1 MEKKNTNTDSLAK
14 LLQKR
19 WSPRQF
25 DDQQISKKTI
35 FQIFDAGKTSMSC
48 FNEQP
53 WRVILA
59 SKDDPHYNKLFECLT
74 PGNQQWVQT
83 APFLGVVL
91 VKKHFSKKDKEN
103 RHRFYDSGA
112 FMAFS
117 TLKAVSLGLF
127 IHQMAGFSVEKVH
140 QNFPI
145 PDEFEAITCFVIG
158 HAANLNT
165 LPKEQ
170 REQEQKRSPRKP
182 VNHFLFGD
190 QWDESYLDASNIS
203 SD

>member
-1 MEKKNTNTDSLAK
+1 MEKKNTNTDSLSK
-14 LLQKR
+14 LLSKR

-74 PGNQQWVQT
+74 SGNQQWVQT

-91 VKKHFSKKDKEN
+91 VKKHFSKKDKETDTASTTQVHLWLS
-103 RHRFYDSGA
+103 RHSKPLA
-112 FMAFS
+112 LAC
-117 TLKAVSLGLF
+117 LF
-127 IHQMAGFSVEKVH
+127 TRWQVFRSKKFIKTF
-140 QNFPI
+140 
-145 PDEFEAITCFVIG
+145 
-158 HAANLNT
+158 
-165 LPKEQ
+165 
-170 REQEQKRSPRKP
+170 RSPMSLKP
-182 VNHFLFGD
+182 
-190 QWDESYLDASNIS
+190 
-203 SD
+203 